1 VQDSFIGEQ
10 LQTFALI
17 VSLGFLIGLIYDF
30 MMVGKNFIRVSR
42 GTQFFIDI
50 TFCLVITLM
59 VFIVL
64 LASNWGEVRAYV
76 FIGLGGGALS
86 YKLFFSRT
94 VSKLLVKIFSLL
106 IRIVLGVIQPG
117 LLVVKKV
124 SLLIGEIKK
133 KAGSFAMKKKE

>member
-17 VSLGFLIGLIYDF
+17 VGLGFSIGLIYDF

-42 GTQFFIDI
+42 GTQFFIDL

-76 FIGLGGGALS
+76 FIGLGGGALI
-86 YKLFFSRT
+86 YKLFFSRI
-94 VSKLLVKIFSLL
+94 VSKLLAKIFSLL
-106 IRIVLGVIQPG
+106 IRIALGVIQPG

-133 KAGSFAMKKKE
+133 IAGNFAMKKKE